1 MAKRLS
7 DEELSKALEALRD
20 WIPTNGREGISREF
34 RFADFAEAWG
44 FMSRVALLA
53 EKHNH
58 HPEWTNVYGRVDI
71 VLTTHDVGGMS
82 ELDVA
87 MAQAIDSLVH

>member
-7 DEELSKALEALRD
+7 DEERSKALEALRD

-44 FMSRVALLA
+44 FMTRVALLA

-87 MAQAIDSLVH
+87 MAQAIDALVH